1 MCHLLDSIDSMYG
14 LSKAQRYSAR
24 LQLQNESRLM
34 TTKLIM
40 LEYVFVGIAFLCAVG
55 IVLFY
60 NAKKNI
66 NGNAEFSSC
75 RNPNC
80 VRCVQ
85 YQQVMIRAYERY
97 QQLSKINKEN
107 TDSTGRIHKSLHR
120 NIVHSNGSSEQL
132 LNHYSEPNP
141 LVFDLKELNLNDLY
155 DPSTTD
161 QFTDDV
167 TVLQDNKDK
176 ICSDF
181 HRINRPQYQ
190 HLWLKNDTPFGQW
203 SVFHLINQGKTVVNN
218 IKHCE
223 KTFEIISGLQNIMKR
238 NVFGNVVFS
247 VINPGTVISTHYGPT
262 NIRIRCHLG
271 TCIAMYIH

>member
-1 MCHLLDSIDSMYG
+1 MFC
-14 LSKAQRYSAR
+14 
-24 LQLQNESRLM
+24 NN
-34 TTKLIM
+34 
-40 LEYVFVGIAFLCAVG
+40 V
-55 IVLFY
+55 Y

-97 QQLSKINKEN
+97 QQLSKIHKEN

-167 TVLQDNKDK
+167 RVLQDNKDK

-190 HLWLKNDTPFGQW
+190 HL
-203 SVFHLINQGKTVVNN
+203 
-218 IKHCE
+218 
-223 KTFEIISGLQNIMKR
+223 
-238 NVFGNVVFS
+238 
-247 VINPGTVISTHYGPT
+247 
-262 NIRIRCHLG
+262 
-271 TCIAMYIH
+271 

>member
-40 LEYVFVGIAFLCAVG
+40 LEYVFVGIAFLCALG

-60 NAKKNI
+60 NAKKNF

-97 QQLSKINKEN
+97 QQLSKIHKEN

-161 QFTDDV
+161 QFADMSEYCKIIRTKF
-167 TVLQDNKDK
+167 VL
-176 ICSDF
+176 
-181 HRINRPQYQ
+181 
-190 HLWLKNDTPFGQW
+190 
-203 SVFHLINQGKTVVNN
+203 
-218 IKHCE
+218 
-223 KTFEIISGLQNIMKR
+223 TFTE
-238 NVFGNVVFS
+238 
-247 VINPGTVISTHYGPT
+247 
-262 NIRIRCHLG
+262 
-271 TCIAMYIH
+271 